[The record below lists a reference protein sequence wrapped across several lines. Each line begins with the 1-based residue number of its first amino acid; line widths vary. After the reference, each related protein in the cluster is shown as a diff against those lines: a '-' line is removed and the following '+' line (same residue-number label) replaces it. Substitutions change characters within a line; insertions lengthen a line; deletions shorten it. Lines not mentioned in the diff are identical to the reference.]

1 MTTVLIKSHE
11 QWLSVI
17 TYKVMQAVAISDYDH
32 YKIVQASFSDYD
44 TYQSHKGCSYQ

>member
-17 TYKVMQAVAISDYDH
+17 TYKVMQAVAISDYDY
-32 YKIVQASFSDYD
+32 YKITHAVAFSDY
-44 TYQSHKGCSYQ
+44 TTH